1 MNMTKKARICQ
12 YVVLAYLAWLV
23 VAGLLATEKACA
35 AYNVRSIELALLVL
49 AVRYWF
55 FWKVAQLA
63 RAWVRGLGIFFIFGA
78 LLGEPAWIYFR
89 AHQIVF
95 KGPYTWSPLGFLINE
110 VALIVCAI
118 CCFIL
123 VSELGK
129 GPLKPTPLSAA
140 SPAGHSA
147 GQKNTR
153 P

>member
-63 RAWVRGLGIFFIFGA
+63 RAWVRGLGIFFAFGA
-78 LLGEPAWIYFR
+78 LLGEPAWIYFHV
-89 AHQIVF
+89 HQIVF
-95 KGPYTWSPLGFLINE
+95 KGLYTWSLPGFLVSE
-110 VALIVCAI
+110 VAVIVCAI

-129 GPLKPTPLSAA
+129 GPPEPAPMPVT
-140 SPAGHSA
+140 SPAGRVA
-147 GQKNTR
+147 D